1 MSVSDSFATTWT
13 IAHQAPL
20 SVGFPRQEY
29 WSGLSFS
36 SPGDLLDSGLE
47 LASLASPAL
56 ASGFFT
62 MEPPGKPPLEQI
74 LSQPQYFF
82 KKKKTKQTRQ
92 LPRHRQLHSTEPTAV
107 TAHHPSMCQDLSITY
122 IMTSSCF
129 VYVLV
134 TLHKYTLFSCF
145 FNLFYPQSVSLKKK
159 MTSHKTNYSITVH
172 RIIWITFSLHDNMKI

>member
-82 KKKKTKQTRQ
+82 KKKKNQTNKTTPQ
-92 LPRHRQLHSTEPTAV
+92 AQTAALHRANCSHSSP
-107 TAHHPSMCQDLSITY
+107 P
-122 IMTSSCF
+122 
-129 VYVLV
+129 VYVPGPLNY
-134 TLHKYTLFSCF
+134 LHYDVILLCVCTC
-145 FNLFYPQSVSLKKK
+145 
-159 MTSHKTNYSITVH
+159 HIA
-172 RIIWITFSLHDNMKI
+172 

>member
-29 WSGLSFS
+29 WSGLLFS
-36 SPGDLLDSGLE
+36 SPGDRLNSGLE
-47 LASLASPAL
+47 LASLVSPAL

-74 LSQPQYFF
+74 LFQPQYFL
-82 KKKKTKQTRQ
+82 KKNPNKQIRQ
-92 LPRHRQLHSTEPTAV
+92 FPRHRQLHSTEPTAV
-107 TAHHPSMCQDLSITY
+107 MAHQPSTCQDLQITY
-122 IMTSSCF
+122 IMTSFCF
-129 VYVLV
+129 VHVLV
-134 TLHKYTLFSCF
+134 TLHKHTLSSCF
-145 FNLFYPQSVSLKKK
+145 FNLFYPQSVSLKKKK

-172 RIIWITFSLHDNMKI
+172 RII